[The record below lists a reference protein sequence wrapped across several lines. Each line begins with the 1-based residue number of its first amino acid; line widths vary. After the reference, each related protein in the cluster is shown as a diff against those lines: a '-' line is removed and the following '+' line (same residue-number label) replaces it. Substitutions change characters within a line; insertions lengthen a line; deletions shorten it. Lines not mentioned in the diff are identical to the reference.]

1 MKVRLKNAFFVGGR
15 LLLPGETVDLED
27 DEAARFEAAQHCV
40 RIQQPAQKKAQRQT
54 KKTEKSDG

>member
-27 DEAARFEAAQHCV
+27 EAARLEAAQHCV

-54 KKTEKSDG
+54 KKTEKSDV